1 MNIRKTFDTLVENE
15 PYIDLDVFL
24 DTYETF
30 EEFPLISRCIKLVKL
45 GTDLKK
51 IEASNILISTAF
63 FVLNS
68 ALLHMQSKGHDLK
81 ERFLAISYTN
91 FDFSNKTEPPIPNF
105 FVNSNSTMD
114 DFSNKLKSKQKP
126 DASLERKLVQGQ
138 FESCGLSLLF
148 TFYESRFFDPTCN
161 EDIVRVYAIL
171 N

>member
-1 MNIRKTFDTLVENE
+1 MNIRKTFDILVENE

-30 EEFPLISRCIKLVKL
+30 EELPLISRYRKLAKL
-45 GTDLKK
+45 GTDLKE
-51 IEASNILISTAF
+51 IEASSILLSTAF

-68 ALLHMQSKGHDLK
+68 ALLHMQSKGYDLR

-91 FDFSNKTEPPIPNF
+91 FDFSSRTEPPIPNF

-114 DFSNKLKSKQKP
+114 DFSNKLKSKQKS
-126 DASLERKLVQGQ
+126 DASLETKLVQGQ
-138 FESCGLSLLF
+138 FESCGLSPLF
-148 TFYESRFFDPTCN
+148 KFYESRFFDPASN
-161 EDIVRVYAIL
+161 EEIVRVYATL

>member
-1 MNIRKTFDTLVENE
+1 MNIRKAFDTLVKNE

-30 EEFPLISRCIKLVKL
+30 EEFPLISRYRKLAKL
-45 GTDLKK
+45 APNLK
-51 IEASNILISTAF
+51 EVEVSSILLSTAF

-68 ALLHMQSKGHDLK
+68 ALLHMQSKGHDLNG
-81 ERFLAISYTN
+81 RFLAISYTN
-91 FDFSNKTEPPIPNF
+91 FNFSSKTEPPIPNF

-114 DFSNKLKSKQKP
+114 DFSNKLKSKQKS
-126 DASLERKLVQGQ
+126 DASLEKKLVQEQ
-138 FESCGLSLLF
+138 FESCGLSPLF

-161 EDIVRVYAIL
+161 EEIVRVYAIL